1 LSALPISL
9 PNGYALIYG
18 QLTESPSGLVVDN
31 TNFRFGSI
39 YQIYDGGAVF
49 VYGGDVVMYDINDVE
64 ARLAYPPS
72 EFLDYSLIQVK
83 LVTKQ
88 TPLL

>member
-1 LSALPISL
+1 MSVPITL

-49 VYGGDVVMYDINDVE
+49 VYGGDQVMYNINDVE
-64 ARLAYPPS
+64 ARMAYPPT
-72 EFLDYSLIQVK
+72 EFLNYSLIQVR

-88 TPLL
+88 SPLL